1 LPHRVAKQRSGPVRK
16 GAKYSEREHNKS
28 YAKPGDKGDWNAGKR
43 KSKIKPGK
51 TAGESQ
57 GNEGPVRLNRYIA
70 NAGICSR
77 READELIGAG
87 LVSVNG
93 KVITEMGYRVA
104 GTDDVRYNGERLSR
118 EPKVYLIMN
127 KPKDALSTTDDPE
140 GRRTIMDVLGR
151 DLSQRVYPVGRL
163 DRNTTGV
170 LLFTNDGELATRLM
184 HPKYEV
190 EKVYKA
196 TLNKKLKGE
205 DLWQLSNGVEL
216 EDGFIK
222 PDGIAFPDPAH
233 KEEVGIQ
240 IHSGR
245 NRIIHRMFEH
255 LGYLVDKLDRVAY
268 AGFTRKSLKRGE
280 WRHLTEKEIKVLKR
294 VVKLA

>member
-1 LPHRVAKQRSGPVRK
+1 
-16 GAKYSEREHNKS
+16 
-28 YAKPGDKGDWNAGKR
+28 
-43 KSKIKPGK
+43 
-51 TAGESQ
+51 
-57 GNEGPVRLNRYIA
+57 
-70 NAGICSR
+70 
-77 READELIGAG
+77 
-87 LVSVNG
+87 
-93 KVITEMGYRVA
+93 
-104 GTDDVRYNGERLSR
+104 
-118 EPKVYLIMN
+118 
-127 KPKDALSTTDDPE
+127 
-140 GRRTIMDVLGR
+140 
-151 DLSQRVYPVGRL
+151 
-163 DRNTTGV
+163 
-170 LLFTNDGELATRLM
+170 M